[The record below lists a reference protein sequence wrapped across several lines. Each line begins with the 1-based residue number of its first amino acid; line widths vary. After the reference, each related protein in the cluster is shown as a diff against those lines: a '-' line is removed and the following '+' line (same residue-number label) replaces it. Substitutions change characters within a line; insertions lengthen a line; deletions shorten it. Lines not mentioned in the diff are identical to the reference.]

1 MNFNNISQIQDVN
14 YQQKIGN
21 EGNGSMTTTNKQ
33 KQLSNNYLLM
43 NNKKVQKE
51 NSQMKIYD

>member
-1 MNFNNISQIQDVN
+1 M
-14 YQQKIGN
+14 
-21 EGNGSMTTTNKQ
+21 
-33 KQLSNNYLLM
+33 SNNYLLM